1 MPDSFAHRHLVVVF
15 GFGETPNEFRSLVF
29 VLAVGGCRAMGVVG
43 FVGGCVGCMV
53 EKKPAVKRKQC
64 GTVAGYRQHS
74 KRGEEQCDACRE
86 ANRVFSRERREKIK
100 SGEVKPRKRV
110 RRVERE
116 DLSASVSEIPA
127 GDGYPRGLGAAGRKL
142 WDDVME
148 RYELLLPAKVIL
160 TECCRMCDRLE
171 RLDKALGNKDQLWFE
186 LGDSE
191 EKFDGVTDVRV
202 IVNPMIGEARQLQS
216 ALAIALGKI
225 GVMQAG
231 EQKQSGESVLDQ
243 LDKRRQQRLKGA

>member
-1 MPDSFAHRHLVVVF
+1 
-15 GFGETPNEFRSLVF
+15 
-29 VLAVGGCRAMGVVG
+29 
-43 FVGGCVGCMV
+43 MV
-53 EKKPAVKRKQC
+53 SKKPAVKRKQC
-64 GTVAGYRQHS
+64 GTVAGYSQHS
-74 KRGEEQCDACRE
+74 KRGEVPCDECRE
-86 ANRVFSRERREKIK
+86 ANRVRCRERRQAVA

-110 RRVERE
+110 SRVGRE

-191 EKFDGVTDVRV
+191 EKIDGVTDVRV

-231 EQKQSGESVLDQ
+231 EQKQAGESKLDQ
-243 LDKRRQQRLKGA
+243 LAKRIEQRRKSA